1 MNVEDIPI
9 IATTIAVISRF
20 IFMWLLYVNK
30 STNTYSLTFC
40 ILSIISS
47 SMWLNYSITINNIS
61 LVYRSSTEIGLLGI
75 SMMYIIRNKIKSKNQ
90 VLPLNSQIQHI
101 FNFIFFLEDIIK
113 MAQHFRNQHIRA
125 QQPQQ
130 HVRKQQSAM
139 EKFQH
144 MFSSQMQRIRSSPR
158 MMIGWILFFFFL
170 AVAIAAGGHYM
181 RYWTIPKVSFIPQK
195 PAPASHLQYFF
206 F

>member
-1 MNVEDIPI
+1 
-9 IATTIAVISRF
+9 
-20 IFMWLLYVNK
+20 
-30 STNTYSLTFC
+30 
-40 ILSIISS
+40 
-47 SMWLNYSITINNIS
+47 
-61 LVYRSSTEIGLLGI
+61 
-75 SMMYIIRNKIKSKNQ
+75 
-90 VLPLNSQIQHI
+90 
-101 FNFIFFLEDIIK
+101 
-113 MAQHFRNQHIRA
+113 MAQHFRNQHIR

-130 HVRKQQSAM
+130 HVRKNQSAI

-158 MMIGWILFFFFL
+158 QAIIGWVLFFIFL

-181 RYWTIPKVSFIPQK
+181 RYWTLPKVSFIPQK

>member
-1 MNVEDIPI
+1 MNIEDIPI
-9 IATTIAVISRF
+9 MATTIAVISRF

-40 ILSIISS
+40 VLSIISS

-61 LVYRSSTEIGLLGI
+61 LVYRSATEIGLLGV
-75 SMMYIIRNKIKSKNQ
+75 SMMYIIRNKIKSRKQ
-90 VLPLNSQIQHI
+90 ILPLNSQKQHI

-113 MAQHFRNQHIRA
+113 MALHTRSQHIRA
-125 QQPQQ
+125 QPQQ
-130 HVRKQQSAM
+130 HVRKQTSM

-144 MFSSQMQRIRSSPR
+144 MFSSQMQRIRSSPK
-158 MMIGWILFFFFL
+158 MMFGTILMFL
-170 AVAIAAGGHYM
+170 LLIVIVVVALHYF
-181 RYWTIPKVSFIPQK
+181 RLYSFPFLTFIPQK
-195 PAPASHLQYFF
+195 PAPSSHLQYFF